1 MPGPRPLGSPT
12 KVKPVHC
19 LAEAPE
25 PRVVLSQEAKQS
37 LKEPEPGT
45 VALAS
50 PTPPT
55 AVTSEE
61 HSNWKAL
68 PAASTILFLSSA
80 GQATG
85 NAVAVASPVADPV
98 VEPVAEPV
106 AEPVCEDEVVV
117 ADNVALVVVVV
128 VVKGAIV

>member
-37 LKEPEPGT
+37 LKEPEFAT

-61 HSNWKAL
+61 HSN
-68 PAASTILFLSSA
+68 
-80 GQATG
+80 
-85 NAVAVASPVADPV
+85 
-98 VEPVAEPV
+98 
-106 AEPVCEDEVVV
+106 
-117 ADNVALVVVVV
+117 
-128 VVKGAIV
+128 